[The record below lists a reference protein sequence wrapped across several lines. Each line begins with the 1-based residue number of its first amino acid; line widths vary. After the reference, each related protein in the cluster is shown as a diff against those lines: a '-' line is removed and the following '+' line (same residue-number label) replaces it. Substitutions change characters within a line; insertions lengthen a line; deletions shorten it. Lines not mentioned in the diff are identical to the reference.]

1 MTSPDLDREKI
12 DKAYRRLD
20 DMMEIMINEL
30 NLNYYEVLVVFA
42 MMDGNIK
49 NQNISHYLVEN
60 VARFSTLLNEQDK
73 ALK

>member
-1 MTSPDLDREKI
+1 MPCPELNRDKI
-12 DKAYRRLD
+12 DKAYRKLD
-20 DMMEIMINEL
+20 DMVDMMINDL
-30 NLNYYEVLVVFA
+30 KLNYYEVMIVFA

-60 VARFSTLLNEQDK
+60 VTRFAGLLNEQDK